1 MTHDSWLIH
10 VTDTHK
16 ALRWLIDITYWYVW
30 QTLGTYDAAAGRHS
44 WMSRL
49 MHLTHIWLIRSHSTH
64 ASHLTHISLMHLTD
78 SHVVWIGEWHDE
90 WSLDSLR
97 GTWLVHKSVT
107 WLDRTHSHEIAYLS
121 HDSSTWLVHVCDI
134 GEITH
139 RYEWDDDIVYAWC
152 IHERNS
158 LESVVNILFR
168 LDTQKTHSILTE
180 WSNSQITHSYH
191 AFISHLISL
200 IDKSLTWSS
209 SSYFI
214 HTWLN
219 HISNTCLIR
228 GATGSARVH

>member
-1 MTHDSWLIH
+1 MWLTHTRRLDDSLIS
-10 VTDTHK
+10 
-16 ALRWLIDITYWYVW
+16 LIDKTSLIDMSDRRSALT
-30 QTLGTYDAAAGRHS
+30 TLQQVDIPECHDWCISLTYDSFA
-44 WMSRL
+44 
-49 MHLTHIWLIRSHSTH
+49 HIAHH
-64 ASHLTHISLMHLTD
+64 ASHLTHISLMHLTH
-78 SHVVWIGEWHDE
+78 SHDVWIGEWHDE